1 MVMYTLRY
9 GLLLSLVLVSSA
21 MHAQEPALRPD
32 VRQEL
37 WLSAGVQGRA
47 PKFLKDPLGD
57 HYKRIRLSGQLGYRS
72 ADNFFAGRQLY
83 SDVAVRYKLTDW
95 LSVASEYR
103 YAVRVGSANR
113 QRIGFQARAGHKVGR
128 FDLDYRFTWQRNY
141 LERDRQR
148 TLLRNRFGVGYN
160 IRKWKLDP
168 EFSVE
173 FFTRTDRGDG
183 WFLLGT
189 RYKLGTDWEL
199 AKGHTIGP
207 NLIYDRDGRVNAPVN
222 RIIFSIDYGINLRK
236 A

>member
-1 MVMYTLRY
+1 MVICTLRH
-9 GLLLSLVLVSSA
+9 GLLLSLVLFSGA
-21 MHAQEPALRPD
+21 LLAQEPALRPD

-83 SDVAVRYKLTDW
+83 SDVGIRYKLTDW
-95 LSVASEYR
+95 LNVASEYR

-128 FDLDYRFTWQRNY
+128 FDLGYRFTWQRNY
-141 LERDRQR
+141 LERDRHR
-148 TLLRNRFGVGYN
+148 TLLRNRFKVEYN

-173 FFTRTDRGDG
+173 FFTRTDRPEG

-189 RYKLGTDWEL
+189 RYKLGTNWRL
-199 AKGHTIGP
+199 AKGHSLGP
-207 NLIYDRDGRVNAPVN
+207 TLIYDRDGVVNDPVN
-222 RIIFSIDYGINLRK
+222 RFIFSIDYGINLRK